1 MSLVNKL
8 LLAFALF
15 AVAVFASGCASL
27 KDDSSV
33 VMPGYLINV
42 TKGPLTGN
50 LRNGIAAEELKKGKA
65 SEVLFF
71 QWYIPWVSAGNETLR
86 EAMEDG
92 GITELHYADYSMVYC
107 LVIAFFNVT
116 AYGK

>member
-8 LLAFALF
+8 LLASVLVG
-15 AVAVFASGCASL
+15 VAVFASGCVSF

-33 VMPGYLINV
+33 VMPGCLVNV

-50 LRNGIAAEELKKGKA
+50 LRKGIVAEELKNGKA
-65 SEVLFF
+65 SEVIFF
-71 QWYIPWVSAGNETLR
+71 QWYIPWASAGNETLK

-92 GITELHYADYSMVYC
+92 GITELHYADYSVTHC
-107 LVIAFFNVT
+107 LIIAFFNVT

>member
-8 LLAFALF
+8 LLVSALF
-15 AVAVFASGCASL
+15 AAAVFVSGCVSL

-33 VMPGYLINV
+33 VMPGYLVNV

-50 LRNGIAAEELKKGKA
+50 LRNGIVTEELKKGKA

-71 QWYIPWVSAGNETLR
+71 QWYIPWVSAGKETLL

-92 GITELHYADYSMVYC
+92 GITELHYADYSVTHC
-107 LVIAFFNVT
+107 LIIAFFNVT